1 MSRIGK
7 KPVPVPSN
15 VQVNITSRQ
24 VSISGPTG
32 TLSFEH
38 HTSMTV
44 LFDRGAGTITVT
56 RRDDSRAARA
66 LHGLTRALLA
76 NMVLGVTKGF
86 RKVVLIEGVGYG
98 AILQGRTLLLN
109 VGFANPVHLEIPAGL
124 KVELPTAQ
132 RIICSGP
139 DKQAV
144 NAFAARIRSI
154 RRADPYHQKGMRY
167 EGEVIRRKV
176 GKAFAAGAPA

>member
-15 VQVNITSRQ
+15 VQVNIESRQ
-24 VSISGPTG
+24 VSVSGPLG
-32 TLSFEH
+32 TLRFEH
-38 HTSMTV
+38 HPHVTV
-44 LFDRGAGTITVT
+44 LFDRDAGTITVT
-56 RRDDSRAARA
+56 RREDSRADRA

-76 NMVLGVTKGF
+76 NMVMGVTKGF
-86 RKVVLIEGVGYG
+86 RRVVLIEGVGYG
-98 AILQGRTLLLN
+98 AALQGRTLLLN
-109 VGFANPVHLEIPAGL
+109 VGFANQVRLEITEGL

-132 RIICSGP
+132 RIVCTGA

-176 GKAFAAGAPA
+176 GKAFASGPA